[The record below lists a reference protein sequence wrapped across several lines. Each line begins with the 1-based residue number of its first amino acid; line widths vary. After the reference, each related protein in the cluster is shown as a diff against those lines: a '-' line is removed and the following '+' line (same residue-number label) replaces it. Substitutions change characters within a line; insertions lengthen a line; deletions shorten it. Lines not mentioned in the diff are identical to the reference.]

1 MNISILPLVAG
12 LCAVVA
18 SCAVPA
24 ARAEGARDAA
34 FEACLAQAHAAAAVT
49 AVDDGRGGSLVWLTD
64 QDNNLWLC
72 NADADGRVYAYSMIF
87 DDLLAGAGAS
97 LVTPIILDRDGKPVS
112 PPPDP
117 LATAELACR
126 AYLDGEGDEVVA
138 RGPDGLN
145 TNWLPGYYVFLE
157 TEAGETFLCD
167 ATANAQVWAF
177 ARIGEPLDLANPVS

>member
-1 MNISILPLVAG
+1 
-12 LCAVVA
+12 
-18 SCAVPA
+18 
-24 ARAEGARDAA
+24 
-34 FEACLAQAHAAAAVT
+34 
-49 AVDDGRGGSLVWLTD
+49 
-64 QDNNLWLC
+64 
-72 NADADGRVYAYSMIF
+72 MIF

-112 PPPDP
+112 PPSDP

-126 AYLDGEGDEVVA
+126 TYLDGEGGEVVA

-177 ARIGEPLDLANPVS
+177 ARIGEPLDPANPVS

>member
-126 AYLDGEGDEVVA
+126 AYLNA
-138 RGPDGLN
+138 
-145 TNWLPGYYVFLE
+145 NWLPGYYVFLE

>member
-1 MNISILPLVAG
+1 MNISILPLLAG

-18 SCAVPA
+18 SFAVPA
-24 ARAEGARDAA
+24 ARAERARDAA

-72 NADADGRVYAYSMIF
+72 NADADGHVYAYSMIF

-126 AYLDGEGDEVVA
+126 AYLDGEGGEVVA
-138 RGPDGLN
+138 RGADGLN